1 MVCQAALNITPML
14 GIYPNKMAT
23 TFRRGYTLLE
33 LMVVLAIMGLIIS
46 MATPRLLKMYE
57 SMQFALERDDISFQ
71 LSILS
76 NRIYLQ
82 GKNMTLYDALKSQS
96 TDLLLLPSEW
106 HIANLN
112 NTKTIQYSQF
122 GFCNGGE
129 LVLSRNQRVITF
141 HLEAP
146 LCTPRI
152 IQ

>member
-1 MVCQAALNITPML
+1 MACLAAQNITL
-14 GIYPNKMAT
+14 TLVIYRNNMIEK
-23 TFRRGYTLLE
+23 FSRGYTLLE
-33 LMVVLAIMGLIIS
+33 LMVVLAIMSLIIS

-82 GKNMTLYDALKSQS
+82 GKNMTLQDVFSNQS
-96 TDLLLLPSEW
+96 PDLLLLPSEW
-106 HIANLN
+106 QVNNLAD
-112 NTKTIQYSQF
+112 TKAIRYSQF

-129 LVLSRNQRVITF
+129 LVLSRNQRFIKLY
-141 HLEAP
+141 LEAP
-146 LCTPRI
+146 LCTPRL